1 MRLSLGILATGFLAF
16 AVGCGS
22 EMNRPG
28 ASGSVMPHEANKPI
42 TDQGLPDN
50 ANTTPPTATN
60 APGVGA
66 NASGG
71 TGVSGSASAGGASVS
86 GSAGASGASGSVTTP
101 DETTT
106 TTPDSGDPNSAL
118 PNSKGEA
125 GTSTTSPSNDT
136 NP

>member
-28 ASGSVMPHEANKPI
+28 VGGSATPHEANKPI
-42 TDQGLPDN
+42 TDHGMPDN

-60 APGVGA
+60 SPGVGA
-66 NASGG
+66 DANGSA
-71 TGVSGSASAGGASVS
+71 GVSGSASAGGASVS
-86 GSAGASGASGSVTTP
+86 GRADASGASGSATTP
-101 DETTT
+101 DGTTS

-118 PNSKGEA
+118 PNSEGEPRSDSATDA
-125 GTSTTSPSNDT
+125 GKP
-136 NP
+136 